1 MLDGVALAATGTAL
15 EVAAD
20 SAPLLAWQT
29 LTLGLRNMQPVT
41 RRVALGALKI
51 DGAELQLA
59 RDAKGRPKRLSLL
72 SLLTLA
78 ATAPPNSP
86 VATAAAA
93 AAAPAPAERWQN
105 SLDALRLKGGQ
116 VHGTDDRVQLRTA
129 LQLTDLRLQATGLR
143 WPTPT
148 ALPVTLSNRLR
159 CAGG

>member
-1 MLDGVALAATGTAL
+1 VLDGVALAATGTAL

-72 SLLTLA
+72 TLA

-86 VATAAAA
+86 VATAAA
-93 AAAPAPAERWQN
+93 PAERWRN